1 MAANE
6 YRELD
11 PRDTK
16 ELPIVLRCLD
26 LVTIIVGSPAHR
38 AGGGGC
44 RCKEKQPVGAQAYLW
59 YVEHQ
64 MDVFDAADVPA
75 SARECRDEPT
85 IMVVTW
91 LMETTARMPKHW
103 RPTLVQ
109 RIDHEAQE
117 VLLLLTEASYR
128 RRKADV
134 LRRANL
140 SLSRLRMLLELAL
153 RLKALAP
160 GAHGHALVALDEV
173 GRMLGGWLRSV
184 TRREG
189 RGGCSAGGSVP

>member
-1 MAANE
+1 MAASE
-6 YRELD
+6 HRELD

-26 LVTIIVGSPAHR
+26 L
-38 AGGGGC
+38 
-44 RCKEKQPVGAQAYLW
+44 
-59 YVEHQ
+59 
-64 MDVFDAADVPA
+64 
-75 SARECRDEPT
+75 
-85 IMVVTW
+85 VTW

-140 SLSRLRMLLELAL
+140 ALSRLRMLLELAL

-160 GAHGHALVALDEV
+160 GTHGHALVALDEV

-189 RGGCSAGGSVP
+189 RRGDADE